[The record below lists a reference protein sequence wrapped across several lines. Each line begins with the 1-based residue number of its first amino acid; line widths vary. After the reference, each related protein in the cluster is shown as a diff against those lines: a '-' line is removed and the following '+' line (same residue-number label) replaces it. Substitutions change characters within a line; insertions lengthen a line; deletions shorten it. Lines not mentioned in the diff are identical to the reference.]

1 MKKLL
6 LGLLLIIV
14 SGACIYSFMIM
25 NDTKE
30 KNTKVKNSIT
40 EITKKMDKL
49 NKDND
54 TYTKEI
60 DNLKKKN
67 EAKNKELHIWE
78 KAKEKLKKAQ

>member
-1 MKKLL
+1 MKRLL

-14 SGACIYSFMIM
+14 SGSCIYSFMIK
-25 NDTKE
+25 NNTKE
-30 KNTKVKNSIT
+30 QNTKIKNNIK

-67 EAKNKELHIWE
+67 ENKNQELQIWE
-78 KAKEKLKKAQ
+78 KARCF